1 MNIIEQRIRM
11 YVQKLLISEAGGNK
25 SGYDIRIPGTMLIGE
40 PEDGIKRWRVE
51 RINQQAIAAGCQRGF
66 LIIATKRPKF
76 KTNDSLLMNDIVN
89 TIKTIETYKN
99 FYGDDYRIILSN
111 PVERGKRK
119 IYAAWLVDLR
129 TAPPENY
136 FAKLLK
142 KLQDIQKQSV
152 YQEYQKFEK
161 YAIGSTDVIDQ
172 SRAIAWTTAIKKYL
186 SYIEKKNPAG
196 YSRYFPTSSFD
207 PIAVIPDFTGMN
219 RIKIP
224 DEAEAGDNVY
234 TTPKQINIDYAWK
247 EANNFEESSFKGD
260 GIISTDPITGITTLT
275 PVKGRLDIMAYFSQ
289 YEDPIHGTFTGD
301 FINGAPAK
309 GVFSLSMSDYTG
321 GESGDFLVTNVN
333 QMTQFDGTV
342 KSTTLII
349 SAEDKNPI
357 PRVSVE
363 LISGKAYYGTG
374 GDNPTDDETS
384 TYDMF
389 GSFFEGTFKNSLPD
403 NGLYNT
409 RTYPSKTYTAAA
421 QVINGKYIKLAK
433 PVTYP
438 FTTPVTG
445 QIFYQIE
452 DNPDYVYT
460 WLVNKNAWAQVK
472 TSIHAKF
479 INGLITPAGF
489 EKWINYITD
498 PTTIAKLSA
507 KFDKGTN
514 YVTLKANT
522 PIDVYNKAGKK
533 NTYDPSKD
541 ARGTKLEWT
550 GKKTTNNNTDWYEV
564 LMKHPNGEWMPD
576 GYWIR
581 ASDILP
587 GSDKLIYKN

>member
-11 YVQKLLISEAGGNK
+11 YVQKLLISEADGNK
-25 SGYDIRIPGTMLIGE
+25 SGYDIRIPGTMLFGE

-66 LIIATKRPKF
+66 LIIAIKRPKF

-119 IYAAWLVDLR
+119 IYAAWLIDLR
-129 TAPPENY
+129 TAPPENR

-196 YSRYFPTSSFD
+196 YSGYFSED
-207 PIAVIPDFTGMN
+207 PYQFIPDFTGMN

-234 TTPKQINIDYAWK
+234 TTPKQINIDQAWK
-247 EANNFEESSFKGD
+247 EANNFEESSFNGT
-260 GIISTDPITGITTLT
+260 GIVSTDPITGITTLT
-275 PVKGRLDIMAYFSQ
+275 PVKGSIEIKAYFPDHEYS
-289 YEDPIHGTFTGD
+289 DGMFGKFTGE
-301 FINGAPAK
+301 FVNGAP
-309 GVFSLSMSDYTG
+309 S
-321 GESGDFLVTNVN
+321 
-333 QMTQFDGTV
+333 DGTFDSQAQV
-342 KSTTLII
+342 IDGSAYVRRFIGTCKSTMLII
-349 SAEDKNPI
+349 SAENKTPI
-357 PRVSVE
+357 PKVNLE
-363 LISGKAYYGTG
+363 FISGKVYYTIGAY
-374 GDNPTDDETS
+374 DLEADAETN
-384 TYDMF
+384 TYDEF
-389 GSFFEGTFKNSLPD
+389 GSYFEGKFRGGVADSGIYYTRLP
-403 NGLYNT
+403 GST
-409 RTYPSKTYTAAA
+409 KYTASD

-452 DNPDYVYT
+452 DNLDYVYT

-541 ARGTKLEWT
+541 TRGTKLEWT

-564 LMKHPNGEWMPD
+564 LMKRADGEWMPE